1 MTSNIL
7 REIIHGRLPWDELRS
22 VPRQAAEDRRAGDE
36 AVAVLEKVLDE
47 HLDVAAL
54 ESGGRM
60 SDDLVR
66 GLVDAGF
73 LAMSLPRE
81 DGGLGLSDYSA
92 FRVYE
97 AAAHRSPAVGML
109 LSAHN
114 SMGPA
119 TYLRALP
126 EGPLRDLLAK
136 HLAAGSLSSIAS
148 TEPEGAANA
157 DRSATARRTED
168 GTGYLLN
175 GEKVFIS
182 NGPLARLVAV
192 TATVE
197 DSDGQVGLFFVE
209 VPAPGFEVLAEH
221 EYMGLR
227 GAPSAHLRMTDV
239 FVPVG
244 HTVAAHA
251 EWRTASP
258 FAELHTLAR
267 IYLISAPSTAIARR
281 SLDWSRSFVAGRRV
295 DGRSLAEY
303 EAVQRMIAASA
314 ADVFAM
320 DSAVRRALIG
330 TEATESQWERDAL
343 KNITTLA
350 GWRVADRAVS
360 LMGAQGIET
369 ARSKAARGVAAYPA
383 EQAQRDLRGLRIG
396 GGVDF
401 NLDRVLAA
409 RMLATYYRGAPK
421 AQPGA
426 ERTASDALGTGALS
440 EANRGCLTALVEDVR
455 RLGDICAD
463 LTGSTPAPELLARQE
478 TLIAVNRIVTELF
491 TMAVVLARAAWSGDD
506 EPQAQDLATVY
517 CHGSRRRLTSLW
529 EQVSQQLPDA
539 YRRLSQAWTSGEPT
553 GLLHP

>member
-7 REIIHGRLPWDELRS
+7 REIIHGRLPWEELRS
-22 VPRQAAEDRRAGDE
+22 VPRQPAEDRRASDE
-36 AVAVLEKVLDE
+36 AMAVLGKVLDE
-47 HLDVAAL
+47 HLDAPDL
-54 ESGGRM
+54 EAGGRL
-60 SDDLVR
+60 SDGLVR
-66 GLVDAGF
+66 GLTDAGF
-73 LAMSLPRE
+73 LAMSLACE
-81 DGGLGLSDYSA
+81 DGGLGLSDYGA

-114 SMGPA
+114 SMGPG

-126 EGPLRDLLAK
+126 EGPLHDLLAK
-136 HLAAGSLSSIAS
+136 HLAAGSLSAIAS
-148 TEPEGAANA
+148 TEPEGAANS

-168 GTGYLLN
+168 GRGYLLS

-182 NGPLARLVAV
+182 NGSLARLVAV

-197 DSDGQVGLFFVE
+197 DSGGQVGLFFVE
-209 VPAPGFEVLAEH
+209 VPAPGFEVVAEH

-244 HTVAAHA
+244 HTVSAHA

-281 SLDWSRSFVAGRRV
+281 CLDQSRSFVAGRRV
-295 DGRSLAEY
+295 DGRPLAAY

-330 TEATESQWERDAL
+330 TDATSSQWERDAL
-343 KNITTLA
+343 KNITSLSA
-350 GWRVADRAVS
+350 WRVADRAVS
-360 LMGAQGIET
+360 LMAAQGFET
-369 ARSKAARGVAAYPA
+369 ARSKEARGVTAFPA

-409 RMLATYYRGAPK
+409 RMLATYYRDAPEPHTGPPVP
-421 AQPGA
+421 AAP
-426 ERTASDALGTGALS
+426 DTGALS
-440 EANRGCLTALVEDVR
+440 EPNQEHLTALFQDVR
-455 RLGDICAD
+455 RLGEVCAD
-463 LTGSTPAPELLARQE
+463 LTGSTPAPELLLRQE
-478 TLIAVNRIVTELF
+478 TLIAVNRIATEVC
-491 TMAVVLARAAWSGDD
+491 TMAVVLARAAWSEHD
-506 EPQAQDLATVY
+506 EPHAQDLAAVY

-529 EQVSQQLPDA
+529 EQVSQPLPDA
-539 YRRLSQAWTSGEPT
+539 YRRLSQAWMSEEPT
-553 GLLHP
+553 DLLAP

>member
-1 MTSNIL
+1 MTSTIL
-7 REIIHGRLPWDELRS
+7 REMIHGRLPWEELRS
-22 VPRQAAEDRRAGDE
+22 VPRQSPADRLAADE
-36 AVAVLEKVLDE
+36 AVALLEKVLDE
-47 HLDVAAL
+47 HLDAL
-54 ESGGRM
+54 ALDHGERM
-60 SDDLVR
+60 PDALVR
-66 GLVDAGF
+66 ALTDGGF
-73 LAMSLPRE
+73 LAMSLPRQ
-81 DGGLGLSDYSA
+81 DGGLGLSEYSA

-114 SMGPA
+114 SMGPG

-126 EGPLRDLLAK
+126 EGPLRTLLAK
-136 HLAAGSLSSIAS
+136 HLAAGSLSAIAS
-148 TEPEGAANA
+148 TEPEGAANS
-157 DRSATARRTED
+157 DRSAGARRTED

-182 NGPLARLVAV
+182 NGSRARLVAV

-197 DSDGQVGLFFVE
+197 DSGGQVGLFFVE
-209 VPAPGFEVLAEH
+209 VPTPGFEVVAEH

-239 FVPVG
+239 FVPVE
-244 HTVAAHA
+244 HTVSAHA
-251 EWRTASP
+251 EWRSASP
-258 FAELHTLAR
+258 FAELHTVAR
-267 IYLISAPSTAIARR
+267 IYLISAPSMAIARR
-281 SLDWSRSFVAGRRV
+281 CLDWSRSFVAGRRV
-295 DGRSLAEY
+295 DGRPLADY

-314 ADVFAM
+314 ADVYAM

-343 KNITTLA
+343 KNITSLS

-360 LMGAQGIET
+360 LCAAQGFET
-369 ARSKAARGVAAYPA
+369 ARSKAARGVPAYPV

-409 RMLATYYRGAPK
+409 RMLATYYRGGPERN
-421 AQPGA
+421 PGG
-426 ERTASDALGTGALS
+426 ERPTPDALETGALS
-440 EANRGCLTALVEDVR
+440 EANRDHLTALVQDVR
-455 RLGDICAD
+455 RLGEVCAE

-491 TMAVVLARAAWSGDD
+491 TTAVVLARAAWSDD
-506 EPQAQDLATVY
+506 EPQAQDLAAVH
-517 CHGSRRRLTSLW
+517 CHGARRRLTPLW
-529 EQVSQQLPDA
+529 DQVSQQLPEA
-539 YRRLSQAWTSGEPT
+539 YGRLSRAWMSGAPT
-553 GLLHP
+553 DLLTP